1 MTLIKI
7 CGITNLEDARAAIAA
22 GADML
27 GFNFYRPSP
36 RFIEPSHA
44 REIIEELQLQFEPE
58 DPPKAAMMVG
68 VFVNE
73 GSPEA
78 LVRIAEESG
87 VYAAQL
93 HGDESAEYCQTVR
106 QTWRD
111 GLLVIKALRVDSNF
125 DPQHVRTYEAD
136 AIMLDSFHTQLRGGT
151 GRVVDWSIAR
161 RAREV
166 FPRLILAGGLSPEN
180 VAAAIAEV
188 QPFAVDACSSLE
200 SSPGR
205 KDPERMKAFVRAV
218 RNS

>member
-1 MTLIKI
+1 MTLVKI
-7 CGITNLEDARAAIAA
+7 CGITNLEDARAAIEA

-27 GFNFYRPSP
+27 GFNFYRASP

-44 REIIEELQLQFEPE
+44 QEIIAELELELE
-58 DPPKAAMMVG
+58 HSPKALMMVG

-93 HGDESAEYCQTVR
+93 HGDESAEYCQTVK

-111 GLLVIKALRVDSNF
+111 GLLIIKALRVDANF
-125 DPQHVRTYEAD
+125 DPQHVGTYQAD
-136 AIMLDSFHTQLRGGT
+136 AIMLDSFHSQLWGGT
-151 GRVVDWSIAR
+151 GHVFDWSMAR
-161 RAREV
+161 RVREI
-166 FPRLILAGGLSPEN
+166 FPRLFLAGGLSSEN
-180 VAAAIAEV
+180 VAEAIAEV
-188 QPFAVDACSSLE
+188 RPFAVDACSSLE

-218 RNS
+218 RSS

>member
-1 MTLIKI
+1 MVKVKI
-7 CGITNLEDARAAIAA
+7 CGITNLEDARAAIEA

-36 RFIEPSHA
+36 RFIEPSQA

-93 HGDESAEYCQTVR
+93 HGDESAEYCQTVK

-111 GLLVIKALRVDSNF
+111 GLLVIKALHVGANF
-125 DPQHVRTYEAD
+125 DIREVGTYDAD
-136 AIMLDSFHTQLRGGT
+136 AIMLDSLHSHLRGGT
-151 GRVVDWSIAR
+151 GHVFDWSMAR
-161 RAREV
+161 RVREM
-166 FPRLILAGGLSPEN
+166 FPLLILAGGLSPEN
-180 VAAAIAEV
+180 VAEAIAEV
-188 QPFAVDACSSLE
+188 RPFAVDACSSLE

-218 RNS
+218 RSS